1 MANAWSPFIE
11 TTSKMT
17 KRSSQGFSKPIL
29 VVFYVLYFCII
40 CYVSYPCRMCIKIS
54 YFLYI
59 SICIKFHLYMLK
71 KKKFIFMYFISKKQ
85 KNFFLGISSCYIFII
100 YMKLRHFYLH
110 AGTRDSWILRHSLRS
125 KDQASVRPTVGA
137 RCCQL
142 ICTIVGLAEEMPFD
156 KHDKCLFPV
165 YQMICLCA

>member
-1 MANAWSPFIE
+1 MANTWSPFIE

-17 KRSSQGFSKPIL
+17 KGSSQGFSKPIL

-71 KKKFIFMYFISKKQ
+71 KKKFIFMYFISKKA
-85 KNFFLGISSCYIFII
+85 KIFFGISSWHIFII
-100 YMKLRHFYLH
+100 YMELRHFCLH
-110 AGTRDSWILRHSLRS
+110 AGTRDSLILRHSFWS
-125 KDQASVRPTVGA
+125 IDQASTCPTVGA
-137 RCCQL
+137 RCYQ
-142 ICTIVGLAEEMPFD
+142 IFCTIVGLPEELPVDRFVQS
-156 KHDKCLFPV
+156 LISV
-165 YQMICLCA
+165 YQLIRLHV